1 MQVPAP
7 GGARWDSEPPTHTRP
22 RRQPA
27 QGAWGPW
34 GPWSVCSS
42 SCGDGVAFRTRRCLR
57 SAEEEPCTGDQ
68 RQYRLCQ
75 LQGCPGS
82 SVPFRAMQCSLYDDK
97 PVRGMQTRHRW
108 VPFYGAPNVCDLN
121 CLAVG
126 HNFYYTFGRVLDGT
140 RCRPGSTDLCVGGR
154 CLSVGC
160 DGILGMGAQ
169 TRACSRCGGGQ
180 DGCLFV
186 HRLFQD
192 TEPFS
197 GGYPLRPHSALT
209 PCPPSGHF
217 GYMNV
222 TKIPAGA
229 TNIKVTDK
237 SRNFLGRTCSVPV
250 PVHPIPSYG
259 HGQLCSTTPPHSEC
273 NTPHLRALPEVVA
286 VSFGQCRATTG
297 PGGLGSSALG
307 IQLCHGTWSKSA
319 MDLTL
324 PHTPHTVLPSMG
336 ARCPLPAQ
344 PGVPDLGHA
353 WLSPDVL
360 LPTALMGSDGR
371 YVLNGDWSIAWPGPY
386 EAAGTQL
393 LYARS
398 PDGTESLEAP
408 GPTDEDLHVLV
419 LLQEPNPG
427 IEYEFWLPRGHP
439 QHSTVDTSALRQP
452 QPRGAGSPPP
462 AEPPLP
468 TLPPRA
474 WDPITEPLPPRSPP
488 GVRAAAGDLPH
499 PPTPLGSAG
508 GGQGRGGNT
517 WRDAPLSAPHS
528 HPAVFRARIL
538 ARRSVGQEM
547 RYEVQVVTPYRHRFP
562 MVPREYVW
570 VPDTC
575 GCPTLLG
582 GHEYVLMARRHVNY
596 EHTLNRILLQRD
608 GYARPWSPR
617 EERAVRDAERH
628 CAHLQ

>member
-1 MQVPAP
+1 VPVVSP
-7 GGARWDSEPPTHTRP
+7 HLCRRWWQWWALLLAWLSLGCGISIT
-22 RRQPA
+22 

-75 LQGCPGS
+75 LQVSMPQPSTAPWVPRSGSYHPTVPSPQGCPGG

-97 PVRGMQTRHRW
+97 PVQGMQTRHRW

-140 RCRPGSTDLCVGGR
+140 RCGPGSTELCVGGR

-160 DGILGMGAQ
+160 DGILGSGTQ
-169 TRACSRCGGGQ
+169 PRDCSRCQ
-180 DGCLFV
+180 DGCVFV

-197 GGYPLRPHSALT
+197 G
-209 PCPPSGHF
+209 HF
-217 GYMNV
+217 GYKNV

-237 SRNFLGRTCSVPV
+237 SRNFL
-250 PVHPIPSYG
+250 
-259 HGQLCSTTPPHSEC
+259 
-273 NTPHLRALPEVVA
+273 
-286 VSFGQCRATTG
+286 
-297 PGGLGSSALG
+297 
-307 IQLCHGTWSKSA
+307 
-319 MDLTL
+319 
-324 PHTPHTVLPSMG
+324 
-336 ARCPLPAQ
+336 
-344 PGVPDLGHA
+344 
-353 WLSPDVL
+353 
-360 LPTALMGSDGR
+360 ALMRSDGH
-371 YVLNGDWSIAWPGPY
+371 YVLNGDWSISWPGPY

-439 QHSTVDTSALRQP
+439 QHSAVDISALRQP

-462 AEPPLP
+462 ADTPLP
-468 TLPPRA
+468 TLPPR
-474 WDPITEPLPPRSPP
+474 T
-488 GVRAAAGDLPH
+488 
-499 PPTPLGSAG
+499 
-508 GGQGRGGNT
+508 RG
-517 WRDAPLSAPHS
+517 
-528 HPAVFRARIL
+528 
-538 ARRSVGQEM
+538 
-547 RYEVQVVTPYRHRFP
+547 
-562 MVPREYVW
+562 
-570 VPDTC
+570 
-575 GCPTLLG
+575 
-582 GHEYVLMARRHVNY
+582 
-596 EHTLNRILLQRD
+596 
-608 GYARPWSPR
+608 
-617 EERAVRDAERH
+617 
-628 CAHLQ
+628 

>member
-1 MQVPAP
+1 MGPGMAVIGRRDGLAPRAHPRGTHGAGCWWPWWALLLAWFILGINTMQVPAP
-7 GGARWDSEPPTHTRP
+7 RGAMWGPEPPTRTRP
-22 RRQPA
+22 RRQPT
-27 QGAWGPW
+27 QGVWGPW
-34 GPWSVCSS
+34 GPWSACSS
-42 SCGDGVAFRTRRCLR
+42 SCGDGVALRTRRCLR

-75 LQGCPGS
+75 LQGCPGG

-97 PVRGMQTRHRW
+97 PVQGMQTRHRW

-154 CLSVGC
+154 CMSIGC
-160 DGILGMGAQ
+160 DGILAVGTQLRG
-169 TRACSRCGGGQ
+169 CSRCGAGQ

-192 TEPFS
+192 TEPF
-197 GGYPLRPHSALT
+197 
-209 PCPPSGHF
+209 SGHF

-237 SRNFLGRTCSVPV
+237 SRNFL
-250 PVHPIPSYG
+250 
-259 HGQLCSTTPPHSEC
+259 
-273 NTPHLRALPEVVA
+273 
-286 VSFGQCRATTG
+286 
-297 PGGLGSSALG
+297 
-307 IQLCHGTWSKSA
+307 
-319 MDLTL
+319 
-324 PHTPHTVLPSMG
+324 
-336 ARCPLPAQ
+336 
-344 PGVPDLGHA
+344 
-353 WLSPDVL
+353 
-360 LPTALMGSDGR
+360 ALMRSDGR

-408 GPTDEDLHVLV
+408 GPTDEDLHVL
-419 LLQEPNPG
+419 EPNPG
-427 IEYEFWLPRGHP
+427 IEYEFWLPRQHP
-439 QHSTVDTSALRQP
+439 QGSMVDTSALRQP

-468 TLPPRA
+468 TVPPRSRG
-474 WDPITEPLPPRSPP
+474 PIMEPPPPRSPT
-488 GVRAAAGDLPH
+488 GVRAAAGDLLHHPTPPDYVLQRGRCGRCH
-499 PPTPLGSAG
+499 PPK
-508 GGQGRGGNT
+508 GRSQ
-517 WRDAPLSAPHS
+517 RIQHFCQSDF
-528 HPAVFRARIL
+528 VFRARIL
-538 ARRSVGQEM
+538 AQRSVGQEM
-547 RYEVQVVTPYRHRFP
+547 RYEVQVVTLYRHRFP
-562 MVPREYVW
+562 MVPLEYVW

-575 GCPTLLG
+575 GCPILLG
-582 GHEYVLMARRHVNY
+582 GHDYVLMARRHVNY

-617 EERAVRDAERH
+617 EERAVRDAGRR
-628 CAHLQ
+628 CAHQH